1 MPKINTIYLISHTHT
16 DIGYTDHQDTV
27 FRQHLEFIDRAVELG
42 EATADYP
49 EHERYKWTCEVTSF
63 VERYLAQRPPRQ
75 VDRFLELHRRGQMA
89 VAAMQYHWTP
99 MLSTAGMLRS
109 LLPVL
114 RLRRDYGLNITTAMQ
129 CDVNGAAWRWAD
141 LLPAIGV
148 DSFTMSINMHR
159 GRRPEPD
166 LTAFWW
172 RGPAGGRLLTYNG
185 PHYLYGIFRYGL
197 GDEETTLKMLPPA
210 LAALEARADYPYDFL
225 YAQVTHPARVDNG
238 PPLPNL
244 AEFVRSWNASGRTP
258 QMAFVTVD
266 AFTRMLH
273 DRYGDQLPTWQG
285 DWADWWA
292 DGVGSSAYETGLN
305 RATEELLPV
314 LDLLATQTGAIDP
327 ALLEEAY
334 HLVSLYDEHTWGG
347 FASIRRPHSLF
358 TRANFNRKA
367 SFAYGGYGVTHE
379 LLADGGRQ
387 LARDLLQVPPEGDAW
402 RRWGQ
407 YVAAEPSADPAAQ
420 RFLVVNPS
428 GWTRHIRYPLP
439 PDMGGATPYA
449 ILEMFLVGNYRERPP
464 LESPTP
470 PGAVIDVE
478 LPPFGYAVVPYTQL
492 PISPDA
498 HAGDG
503 TIENQWYKVTL
514 DPATG
519 AVRSWWDKTLA
530 RELAD
535 QEGPW
540 RLGQYVYEWID
551 HPDDRRALFA
561 LNFDREDFGIRFT
574 DTPFRRSGP
583 THVELLPARVIP
595 GAAIVE
601 VRLQAPGAKSV
612 RVRYSLPDDE
622 KALHIDMVV
631 DKELVTRAEAVY
643 VTFPL
648 ALGDTDKAGPTFHLD
663 LNGVPLEPEVE
674 QLVGSCRDWYG
685 IQRWAEV
692 GSRTESDGVSVTLA
706 PLDAPLIQV
715 GGITTGRWAHTLDTR
730 TPTLVSWA
738 LHNHWDTNFQA
749 SQGGEILL
757 RYRLTST
764 GGYDPA
770 ASTRFAAAASTPPLI
785 VRVPG
790 AEPGQGGQWLQVEP
804 EGIAEIQ
811 LKRAVDG
818 NGIIVHALNLT
829 AEEQTIHLTP
839 AVAPKA
845 AWLCTPLE
853 ENGEALPIEDGR
865 IALILPPRGLTSAR
879 LA

>member
-1 MPKINTIYLISHTHT
+1 MPTINTVYLISHTHT

-27 FRQHLEFIDRAVELG
+27 FRQHLEFIDRAIELG
-42 EATADYP
+42 EATADAP
-49 EHERYKWTCEVTSF
+49 AHERYKWTCEVTSF
-63 VERYLAQRPPRQ
+63 VERYFATRPPRQ

-109 LLPVL
+109 LLPVM
-114 RLRRDYGLNITTAMQ
+114 RLRRDYGLHITTAMQ

-141 LLPAIGV
+141 LLPAVGV
-148 DSFTMSINMHR
+148 DSLTMSINMHR

-172 RGPAGGRLLTYNG
+172 RGPGGGRLLAYNG

-197 GDEETTLKMLPPA
+197 GDEATAQKMLPGA
-210 LAALEARADYPYDFL
+210 IAALEAREDYPYDFL

-244 AEFVRSWNASGRTP
+244 VEFVRSWNADGRMP

-266 AFTRMLH
+266 EFTRMLH
-273 DRYGDQLPTWQG
+273 TRYGEELPTWQG

-305 RATEELLPV
+305 RATEELLPL
-314 LDLLATQTGAIDP
+314 LDLLATQTAAVD
-327 ALLEEAY
+327 ANLLEEAY

-387 LARDLLQVPPEGDAW
+387 LARDLLGVAPEGDAW

-407 YVAAEPSADPAAQ
+407 YVSAEPSADPAAQ

-428 GWTRHIRYPLP
+428 GWTRHIRWPLP

-449 ILEMFLVGNYRERPP
+449 ILEMFLAGNYRERPP
-464 LESPTP
+464 LESPVP
-470 PGAVIDVE
+470 AGAVIDVE
-478 LPPFGYAVVPYTQL
+478 LPPFGYAVVPYRQL
-492 PISPDA
+492 EVSPEA
-498 HAGDG
+498 QAGEG
-503 TIENQWYKVTL
+503 AIENQWYRVML
-514 DPATG
+514 DAATG
-519 AVRSWWDKTLA
+519 AIRSWWDKTLA
-530 RELAD
+530 RELVD

-540 RLGQYVYEWID
+540 RCGQYVYEWID

-561 LNFDREDFGIRFT
+561 LNFDREDFGVRFT

-595 GAAIVE
+595 GGVAVE
-601 VRLQAPGAKSV
+601 ARLEAPGARTV
-612 RVRYSLPDDE
+612 RVRYFLPDDE
-622 KALHIDMVV
+622 KALHVEMVI

-643 VTFPL
+643 VVFPFAL
-648 ALGDTDKAGPTFHLD
+648 ADPTFHLD
-663 LNGVPLEPEVE
+663 LNGVALEPEAE
-674 QLVGSCRDWYG
+674 QLPGSCRDWYG

-692 GSRTESDGVSVTLA
+692 GNDVVSVTLA

-715 GGITTGRWAHTLDTR
+715 GGITTGRWAHKLDTHAA
-730 TPTLVSWA
+730 TLVSWA

-749 SQGGEILL
+749 AQGGEILL
-757 RYRLTST
+757 RYRLISS

-770 ASTRFAAAASTPPLI
+770 ASARFAMAASTPPLI

-790 AEPGQGGQWLQVEP
+790 AEPGQAGHWLQVDP
-804 EGIAEIQ
+804 EGVAEIQ
-811 LKRAVDG
+811 LKRAADG
-818 NGIIVHALNLT
+818 HGIIVHAFNLT
-829 AEEQTIHLTP
+829 AEERTIRLTP
-839 AVAPKA
+839 ALPPKE
-845 AWLCTPLE
+845 AWICSPLE
-853 ENGEALPIEDGR
+853 ENGAPLPIDGGGFVLALPRGR
-865 IALILPPRGLTSAR
+865 HQCAAGLR
-879 LA
+879 N

>member
-1 MPKINTIYLISHTHT
+1 MPKIDTIYLISHTHT

-27 FRQHLEFIDRAVELG
+27 FRQHLEFIDQAVELG
-42 EATADYP
+42 EATAHLP

-63 VERYLAQRPPRQ
+63 VERYLATRPPRQ

-114 RLRRDYGLNITTAMQ
+114 RLRRDYGLQITTAMQ

-141 LLPAIGV
+141 LLPAAGI

-172 RGPAGGRLLTYNG
+172 QGPAGGRVLAYNG

-197 GDEETTLKMLPPA
+197 GDEATALKLLPPA
-210 LAALEARADYPYDFL
+210 LAALEAREDYPYDFL

-244 AEFVRSWNASGRTP
+244 SAFVHDWNASGRTP
-258 QMAFVTVD
+258 RMAFVTID
-266 AFTRMLH
+266 EFTRLLH
-273 DRYGDQLPTWQG
+273 SRYGAYLPEWQG

-292 DGVGSSAYETGLN
+292 DGVGSSAYETSLN
-305 RATEELLPV
+305 RATEELLPL
-314 LDLLATQTGAIDP
+314 LDLLAAQTGALDP
-327 ALLEEAY
+327 ALVEEAY
-334 HLVSLYDEHTWGG
+334 HLVALYDEHTWGG
-347 FASIRRPHSLF
+347 FASIRRPHSPF

-367 SFAYGGYGVTHE
+367 SFAYGGYGLTHE
-379 LLADGGRQ
+379 LLAEGGRQ
-387 LARDLLQVPPEGDAW
+387 LARDLLRVAPEGDAW

-407 YVAAEPSADPAAQ
+407 YVAAEPSADPGSQ
-420 RFLVVNPS
+420 RFLVANPS
-428 GWTRHIRYPLP
+428 AWTRRIRWPLP

-464 LESPTP
+464 LESPVP

-478 LPPFGYAVVPYTQL
+478 LPPFGYAVVPYRQL
-492 PISPDA
+492 EVSPA
-498 HAGDG
+498 ARAGEG
-503 TIENQWYKVTL
+503 LIENQWYRVTL
-514 DPATG
+514 DPLTG
-519 AVRSWWDKTLA
+519 AIRSWWDKELG
-530 RELAD
+530 RELLD
-535 QEGPW
+535 QTSPW
-540 RLGQYVYEWID
+540 RGAHFVYEWID

-561 LNFDREDFGIRFT
+561 LNFDRADFGVRHT

-583 THVELLPARVIP
+583 TQVELLPARVLP
-595 GAAIVE
+595 GGAEVE
-601 VRLQAPGAKSV
+601 VRLGAPGAKSL
-612 RVRYSLPDDE
+612 RVRYALPDDQ
-622 KALHIDMVV
+622 KTLHVELLV

-643 VTFPL
+643 VLFPF
-648 ALGDTDKAGPTFHLD
+648 AIENPTFHLD
-663 LNGVPLEPEVE
+663 LNGVALEPEVE

-692 GSRTESDGVSVTLA
+692 GNGELSVTLA
-706 PLDAPLIQV
+706 PLDAPLVQV
-715 GGITTGRWAHTLDTR
+715 GGITTGRWVHTLDTQAG
-730 TPTLVSWA
+730 TLVSWA

-749 SQGGEILL
+749 AQGGEILL
-757 RYRLTST
+757 RYRLTSSQR
-764 GGYDPA
+764 YDPA
-770 ASTRFAAAASTPPLI
+770 ASTRFAADAAVPPLI

-790 AEPGQGGQWLQVEP
+790 AEPQGGGQWLQVEP
-804 EGIAEIQ
+804 EGAAEIQ
-811 LKRAVDG
+811 LKVAADG
-818 NGIIVHALNLT
+818 RGIVVHAINLT
-829 AEEQTIHLTP
+829 AEQRTIRLTP
-839 AVAPKA
+839 AVPPRA
-845 AWLCTPLE
+845 AWLCSPLE
-853 ENGEALPIEDGR
+853 EDGAALPVEQGQVD
-865 IALILPPRGLTSAR
+865 LILPPRGVAAAR